1 MNNIRKHRGASV
13 IEVVLGIALM
23 VSMIGFAIPFFL
35 EQYRDREA
43 AAYADHLKRMVSALH
58 QYQYYKITE
67 ESVPSTDDSSWPLE
81 LNNLMTDYP
90 NRFWVNCSVTDEDEG
105 NCVRPDYVP
114 WSTDKLTSLAQP
126 DDPIAPFY
134 SHLVITIPMS
144 KLVSDTKEY
153 LRWSVPLMTIPGA
166 KKTDSQDIEITLRQ
180 ATQSLIYDNLLMR
193 SGENKL
199 TDNWDV
205 GGHAITNASEFSIT
219 NTDGTMTSVSEGLVS
234 IHSLSPWDSLKKPSC
249 PEGLTPNAT
258 AALGGVE
265 VAYPY
270 TLTGSIKPY
279 ISNETS
285 TTWTFGLNAYVI
297 NENNNTYQLLSKGEI
312 IVLVQCKQ
320 S

>member
-126 DDPIAPFY
+126 DDPLAPFY

-166 KKTDSQDIEITLRQ
+166 KKTDTQDIEITLRQ
-180 ATQSLIYDNLLMR
+180 ATQSLIYEDLLMR
-193 SGENKL
+193 DGEKTL
-199 TDNWDV
+199 TGHWDV
-205 GGHAITNASEFSIT
+205 GGDYAITNAKDFTIANS
-219 NTDGTMTSVSEGLVS
+219 DGTGIS
-234 IHSLSPWDSLKKPSC
+234 IM
-249 PEGLTPNAT
+249 EGLTFIYS
-258 AALGGVE
+258 VE
-265 VAYPY
+265 PYSLLRKPTCPDGMTPEPKVAIGSIEVEYPMV
-270 TLTGSIKPY
+270 LAGNIKPY
-279 ISNETS
+279 IMMETDTHWS
-285 TTWTFGLNAYVI
+285 FSIDAYVVDAELGTYYR
-297 NENNNTYQLLSKGEI
+297 NEQGEI
-312 IVLVQCKQ
+312 MVFVQCKR
-320 S
+320 